1 MNNLRKPEWIKKNL
15 FRHSQ
20 ENSVKELINKTNLH
34 TVCQEARCPNIG
46 ECFANKKATFLL
58 LGNICTRNCKFCNI
72 SIKKSDLSFDANEPV
87 RVAKAVKNLELK
99 YVVLTSVTRDDLS
112 DGGAG
117 IFVQT
122 VKEIKKI
129 NPEIIIEVL
138 VPDFLEN
145 INSILSIL
153 RSEISVFTHNLET
166 IKILYPKIRPMANY
180 ERSLNVLKIAKQ
192 NSKKITIKTG
202 IMVGLGETQEQI
214 EELMKNFYNIGGEVL
229 TIGQY
234 LSPGKKFYPVKEYIR
249 PEIFDDYYKIGKKI
263 GIKKI
268 FSAPFVRSSYLSEKF
283 FFNEI

>member
-214 EELMKNFYNIGGEVL
+214 EELMKNFYNIGG
-229 TIGQY
+229 QY